1 MCKACLETQ
10 ETADP
15 PEITQPVSDSLV
27 VETEITPAYPVSDS
41 LVVETE
47 ITTIPQ
53 PEYPV
58 SDSLVLETEIT
69 TIPQPAYPVS
79 DSLVVETEITT
90 IPQPLPPPSPLEL
103 LQALIPHLMSAV
115 LLIALIL
122 YIGNTILEAI
132 KEEHGG

>member
-1 MCKACLETQ
+1 MCKTCLETQ

-15 PEITQPVSDSLV
+15 PEVTQPVSDSLV

-41 LVVETE
+41 LV
-47 ITTIPQ
+47 
-53 PEYPV
+53 
-58 SDSLVLETEIT
+58 LETEIVA
-69 TIPQPAYPVS
+69 P
-79 DSLVVETEITT
+79 
-90 IPQPLPPPSPLEL
+90 PPPSPLEL
-103 LQALIPHLMSAV
+103 LQAIIPHLMSAV